1 MCRWFAY
8 LSATEPALLED
19 VLVVPAHSLAKQVH
33 DHYLPYLEHYEAD
46 EDKSATKREIA
57 LRNRY
62 FNADGF
68 GVAWYT
74 STREEYGECE
84 GSRPIACRLVRQP
97 LTDPLFLSIAA
108 NTASTAL
115 FGHVRAASGS
125 TAITEVNCH
134 PFQFGRYLFMHN
146 GIVGGF
152 TLVRRGMM
160 NAMSADAL
168 KHIMGTTDSEHLAM
182 LFFTYLARRVDVH
195 GPQVFEVQHPLSDVK
210 AALEEAITT
219 VIRLQREALA
229 EGGAGAPAFE
239 PSSLNVAITDGS
251 RLLAVRFRDHPTEH
265 PPSLYLSTT
274 AGATLNRKYPG
285 HPDADHPRNQ
295 AAAQEGPNGAENAAH
310 GEHVVIASE
319 PTTYKKEEWELI
331 HKNECIMV
339 GEDMKV
345 VREPVNV
352 AF

>member
-8 LSATEPALLED
+8 ISATEPALLED
-19 VLVVPAHSLAKQVH
+19 ILIVPAHSLSKQVH
-33 DHYLPYLEHYEAD
+33 EHYLPHLAHFEPGAD
-46 EDKSATKREIA
+46 VQATKREID

-74 STREEYGECE
+74 TTREEYGECE
-84 GSRPIACRLVRQP
+84 GARPISYRMVRQP
-97 LTDPLFLSIAA
+97 LTDPVFCSIAA
-108 NTASTAL
+108 HTASTAV
-115 FGHVRAASGS
+115 FAHVRAASGS
-125 TAITEVNCH
+125 TAITDANCH

-152 TLVRRGMM
+152 TRIRRGML
-160 NAMSADAL
+160 NAMSDQASQHL
-168 KHIMGTTDSEHLAM
+168 TGTTDSEHLAM
-182 LFFTYLARRVDVH
+182 LFFTYLASRVDVH
-195 GPQVFEVQHPLSDVK
+195 GPQVFEVQHPLEDVK
-210 AALEEAITT
+210 AALEEAIAT

-229 EGGAGAPAFE
+229 AAGGEVEFE
-239 PSSLNVAITDGS
+239 PSSLNVAITDGA
-251 RLLAVRFRDHPTEH
+251 RLLAIRFRNHATEH
-265 PPSLYLSTT
+265 PPSLYLSTK

-285 HPDADHPRNQ
+285 HPDAEHPRNQ
-295 AAAQEGPNGAENAAH
+295 EGSTTEGDSAH
-310 GEHVVIASE
+310 APHVIVASE
-319 PTTYKKEEWELI
+319 PSTYKKEEWELV